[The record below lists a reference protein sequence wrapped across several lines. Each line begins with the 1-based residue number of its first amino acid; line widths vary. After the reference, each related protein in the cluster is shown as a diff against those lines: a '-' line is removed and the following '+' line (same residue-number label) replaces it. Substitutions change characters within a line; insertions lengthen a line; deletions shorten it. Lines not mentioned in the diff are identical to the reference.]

1 MLGAPSRSATS
12 AWDRPGRS
20 SFWTT
25 PRVNADDGAS
35 FAFARSPAPAG
46 TTPTATTTS
55 ATTTVRNMWDLLT
68 ESVEPLR
75 TPGDGAM

>member
-25 PRVNADDGAS
+25 PRVNAEDGVS

-55 ATTTVRNMWDLLT
+55 ATTTVRNMWGLLDG
-68 ESVEPLR
+68 ECGALR
-75 TPGDGAM
+75 PPGDGAM